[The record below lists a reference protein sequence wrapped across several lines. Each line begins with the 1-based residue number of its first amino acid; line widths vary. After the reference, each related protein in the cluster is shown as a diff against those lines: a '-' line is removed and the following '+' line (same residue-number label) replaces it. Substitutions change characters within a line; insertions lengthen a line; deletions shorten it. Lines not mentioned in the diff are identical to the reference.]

1 MTVTNDERREVVAR
15 LRATKAE
22 CDERG
27 YPWMVEDLLQA
38 IGFERYEDG
47 EDGIFDKLAD
57 LIDPTCEVEGSK
69 PLYMDDETEFQLSCG
84 HAVWMTT
91 NEPPAYCTEC
101 GARVI
106 S

>member
-1 MTVTNDERREVVAR
+1 MKPTSDERREVAR
-15 LRATKAE
+15 RIRNNL
-22 CDERG
+22 DEQASWVV
-27 YPWMVEDLLQA
+27 PWAVFNDADNHGGRETM
-38 IGFERYEDG
+38 ER
-47 EDGIFDKLAD
+47 LAD

-84 HAVWMTT
+84 HAVLMTT